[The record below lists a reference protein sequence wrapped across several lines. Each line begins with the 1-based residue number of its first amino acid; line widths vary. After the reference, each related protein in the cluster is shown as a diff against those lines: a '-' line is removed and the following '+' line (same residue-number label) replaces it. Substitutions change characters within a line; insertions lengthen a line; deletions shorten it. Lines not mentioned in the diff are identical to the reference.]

1 VGHPPDGGAV
11 VGIEDV
17 GIEGLRSS
25 GTEQLGAGPD
35 PQEGPMSASTRTV
48 QQTLGTRQLGAALLA
63 IALVIVFAVA
73 LAVSQTVTTKSQT
86 APAARTAPAFIDH
99 GSRDEIGPGA
109 AISAAPVYN
118 DYTWPGYTDAAAAAA
133 AKAAGKAPI
142 YNDHGLHSR
151 LLRGPKSTSAGGA
164 RLRPQ

>member
-1 VGHPPDGGAV
+1 
-11 VGIEDV
+11 
-17 GIEGLRSS
+17 
-25 GTEQLGAGPD
+25 
-35 PQEGPMSASTRTV
+35 MSASTRTV
-48 QQTLGTRQLGAALLA
+48 QQTLGTRQLGAALVA

-73 LAVSQTVTTKSQT
+73 LAVSQTVATKSQT
-86 APAARTAPAFIDH
+86 APAARSAPAFIDH

-133 AKAAGKAPI
+133 AAAARAAGVAPVS
-142 YNDHGLHSR
+142 NDHGLHSR
-151 LLRGPKSTSAGGA
+151 LLRGSKSTSAGGA